1 MDHTEPL
8 SRIPSGMRYYFG
20 QEARLRRTVEETA
33 MTIFDGWSYE
43 EIMTP
48 TVDYYSLFEHGMGR
62 AEAHRAFRF
71 TDTDGR
77 LLALRPDVTSAAARA
92 AATLFAERE
101 RPLRLCYAAPVFRQQ
116 PQSHAEWRRESTQIG
131 CELIGANTR
140 IADLEVLAIASE
152 FLRRVDLDGNYAIT
166 LNDVGIFNGV
176 AERLKLDPTSREEMR
191 QLIDVR
197 NAADL
202 ERFLA
207 PYTSVME
214 AQTFAQLMQLSGK
227 RESLDLAR
235 SVISNEQSRAALDRL
250 ESLWSVIESL
260 DLTSCFEI
268 DLGDVA
274 RLDYYT
280 GLTFKIYV
288 KGAGYRVGSGG
299 RYDGLTA
306 SFGKAEPAVGFVLDL
321 DALTDVLRVRRADS
335 SSSRALQ
342 GEAPELM
349 ANDPDEEP
357 PVDKTGIPASYHSK
371 ERQECLSHDSSSDPS
386 ELFIEALERRA
397 KGERVSLKLVR

>member
-1 MDHTEPL
+1 MDQTEPL
-8 SRIPSGMRYYFG
+8 SRIPTGMRYYFG
-20 QEARLRRTVEETA
+20 PEARLRRTVEETA
-33 MTIFDGWSYE
+33 MNIFDGWSYE
-43 EIMTP
+43 EITTP

-62 AEAHRAFRF
+62 VEAHRAFRF

-140 IADLEVLAIASE
+140 VADLEVLAIAAE
-152 FLRRVDLDGNYAIT
+152 FLRRLDLEDNYAIT

-176 AERLKLDPTSREEMR
+176 AERLKLDPTSREAMR

-202 ERFLA
+202 ERFLT
-207 PYTSVME
+207 PYTSAEE
-214 AQTFAQLMQLSGK
+214 AQAFAQLMQLSGK

-235 SVISNEQSRAALDRL
+235 RVISNEQSGVALDRL
-250 ESLWSVIESL
+250 ESLWNVIESL
-260 DLTSCFEI
+260 GLANCFEI
-268 DLGDVA
+268 DFGDVA

-280 GLTFKIYV
+280 GLTFKVYV
-288 KGAGYRVGSGG
+288 AGAGSRVGSGG

-306 SFGKAEPAVGFVLDL
+306 SFGKAEPAVGFVVDL
-321 DALTDVLRVRRADS
+321 DALTDVLRVRAKDSPELRKPQPQKLEIAAGLFEDS
-335 SSSRALQ
+335 SA
-342 GEAPELM
+342 
-349 ANDPDEEP
+349 
-357 PVDKTGIPASYHSK
+357 
-371 ERQECLSHDSSSDPS
+371 DPS
-386 ELFIEALERRA
+386 ELFLRALERRA
-397 KGERVSLKLVR
+397 KGERVSLSLAGKSTE